1 MLDHKASQY
10 SHQAKP
16 LPDHWEG
23 SKEHLTQTKKSPSP
37 HHSES
42 NFVAQSGKKK
52 DQPTNLHEFVVNAF
66 LFGYIIL
73 VGSFFF
79 LDLVCRMFRCLRES
93 WHKMANLD
101 PGNKTSGI
109 IPSNFGNCQSW
120 KKKHWIPF
128 LPQSWKWKITTIK
141 ETDFRDGT
149 YFSFPWIMG
158 GKSSTT
164 RIYWKLPPCWE
175 SFQQFWEVPTRKKS
189 CLEELE
195 IASLLDLR
203 DDCRPIDVTQTCPG
217 AMGNITCWS
226 KIPPKASREK
236 PKSKKQIVVGSLVN
250 QKKTLKPYWS
260 FMQGSEISESKSL
273 RV

>member
-1 MLDHKASQY
+1 
-10 SHQAKP
+10 
-16 LPDHWEG
+16 
-23 SKEHLTQTKKSPSP
+23 
-37 HHSES
+37 
-42 NFVAQSGKKK
+42 
-52 DQPTNLHEFVVNAF
+52 
-66 LFGYIIL
+66 
-73 VGSFFF
+73 
-79 LDLVCRMFRCLRES
+79 MFRCLRES

-175 SFQQFWEVPTRKKS
+175 SFQQFGKFP
-189 CLEELE
+189 
-195 IASLLDLR
+195 
-203 DDCRPIDVTQTCPG
+203 
-217 AMGNITCWS
+217 
-226 KIPPKASREK
+226 REK
-236 PKSKKQIVVGSLVN
+236 SLALKNSKLPPSWICVTIAGPLMWHKHALAPWETSHVGQKYLPK
-250 QKKTLKPYWS
+250 P
-260 FMQGSEISESKSL
+260 QGKNRNPKNKL
-273 RV
+273 